1 MMNTPFDREA
11 MLDLVAAHALGVLP
25 ASEHAL
31 VTAFILEDADARAE
45 FEMLRPVADAI
56 GLAAEAPVDRVR
68 SARMKEHLMAIVRAE
83 AAAPNVTPLRAPS
96 RSAPTN
102 RAGLIGTGLA
112 AAAAIAFALVSTIQN
127 FSLRSDLE
135 NARRNVAQLQTQATV
150 NEQTH
155 VREAQRDRET
165 VADLVAGDAQRFSVP
180 EGDVVKRGDRVYFA
194 LRSLPPLPK
203 GKVYQAWTLAKG
215 AKAVAPS
222 VTFVPSADGVAVI
235 ALPEKGSGLAAVALS
250 VEPEGGSKAPT
261 SKPTFIR
268 TLS

>member
-1 MMNTPFDREA
+1 MNPPFDREA
-11 MLDLVAAHALGVLP
+11 MLELVAAYALGVLP
-25 ASEHAL
+25 ESEHAL
-31 VTAFILEDADARAE
+31 VAAFIREDAQARAE
-45 FEMLRPVADAI
+45 FAALRPVADAI
-56 GLAAEAPVDRVR
+56 GLAAEEPVDSARA
-68 SARMKEHLMAIVRAE
+68 ARMKDRLMAIVRAE
-83 AAAPNVTPLRAPS
+83 AAASNITQIGAS
-96 RSAPTN
+96 QRSAPSN

-135 NARRNVAQLQTQATV
+135 NARRNVAQLQTAATT
-150 NEQTH
+150 NERTH

-165 VADLVAGDAQRFSVP
+165 VADLVAADAQRFAVP

-215 AKAVAPS
+215 AKTVSPS

-235 ALPEKGSGLAAVALS
+235 ALPEKASNLAAVALS

-268 TLS
+268 SLS